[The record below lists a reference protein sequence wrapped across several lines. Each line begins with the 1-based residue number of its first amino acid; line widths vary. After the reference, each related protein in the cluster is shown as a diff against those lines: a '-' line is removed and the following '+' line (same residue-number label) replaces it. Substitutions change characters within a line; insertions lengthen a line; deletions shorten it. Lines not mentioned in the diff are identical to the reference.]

1 MTLRNEDRELQ
12 IKLAELQ
19 ADIQINLTAFFGF
32 LVVFIV
38 IIIGLEQ
45 IYFILPQEEALA
57 KNTLIVLTIVTGI
70 FVLGVAS
77 YFFRKALNARKQMK
91 ELGKQFLW

>member
-1 MTLRNEDRELQ
+1 MRDEDRELQ

-32 LVVFIV
+32 LAVFIV
-38 IIIGLEQ
+38 IIIGFEQ
-45 IYFILPQEEALA
+45 IYFILPREEALT
-57 KNTLIVLTIVTGI
+57 KNTIMALVILIGI

-77 YFFRKALNARKQMK
+77 YFFKKALQARKQMK
-91 ELGKQFLW
+91 ELRKQSLWN